1 MQPSGLRPSPTDAA
15 AETGRWATS
24 HRDVAAPVGEPS
36 KQPAS
41 GLQKAKSR
49 LPLWGRWIRVSED
62 GEGSPPEACRRPSL
76 ASPFGGG
83 GLALA
88 RRERAARQRLAE
100 GQVSPPPLGEVPP
113 QGDGEGSPPEA
124 CRRPSLASPFG
135 GRWCPVGTVQRLVS
149 AAASVGDGRSP
160 LGCITRAG
168 RRECPR
174 RGRRGQPASGTSP
187 KQSLFA
193 LTYRPAVPY
202 NQTTSWGSS
211 LLGLPSG
218 NVNTLANAWYCLKKR
233 DSWKTSI

>member
-1 MQPSGLRPSPTDAA
+1 MPRLSRTVAHRESGFPEAGLRAGALPS
-15 AETGRWATS
+15 
-24 HRDVAAPVGEPS
+24 
-36 KQPAS
+36 Q
-41 GLQKAKSR
+41 SR
-49 LPLWGRWIRVSED
+49 LMPCQLPRR
-62 GEGSPPEACRRPSL
+62 GSQVGALPKAC
-76 ASPFGGG
+76 AK
-83 GLALA
+83 
-88 RRERAARQRLAE
+88 
-100 GQVSPPPLGEVPP
+100 
-113 QGDGEGSPPEA
+113 
-124 CRRPSLASPFG
+124 PSLASPFG

-149 AAASVGDGRSP
+149 AAASVGDGRNP

-202 NQTTSWGSS
+202 NHTTSWGSS

-233 DSWKTSI
+233 DSWKTSIWHGVFSASLFSCAGHPEFWR